1 MGSVGAG
8 GYKVGNGSELEAE
21 FEEGSTA
28 AALGKSG
35 EGAPTADANK
45 SSSSGG
51 LSETSCIGGGS
62 SVAIRKCYNTL
73 K

>member
-28 AALGKSG
+28 AK
-35 EGAPTADANK
+35 
-45 SSSSGG
+45 
-51 LSETSCIGGGS
+51 
-62 SVAIRKCYNTL
+62 
-73 K
+73 